1 MVDEEISNGKLGGSK
16 IGQSKSSLE
25 TMLIHKKTTI
35 IDSLSEAKGC
45 YEKLRRFFSRNTRLI
60 TRRRLTTD
68 KEGNPIGSQMA

>member
-1 MVDEEISNGKLGGSK
+1 MVDEEISNGNLGGSK

-25 TMLIHKKTTI
+25 TVLIHKKTT

-45 YEKLRRFFSRNTRLI
+45 YQKLRRFFSRNTRLI

-68 KEGNPIGSQMA
+68 KEGNPIGSRMA